1 MIYYY
6 KLCCKDLNI
15 KEIYIG
21 STKQPLR
28 KRFYEHKKSCN
39 NINRKSYNFNVYQYI
54 RENGGIENWT
64 IIEIER
70 IDEEMDN
77 QQLFKRERFW
87 LEELKATLNSNIPSR
102 SIKEYYKDNRE
113 EIAEKMKEYRYINK
127 DKIKEY
133 EKQYRLD
140 NKAKILECHK
150 QYRENNKQKIN
161 EKQNEKVECKICNKF
176 MNKSSLYKHNK
187 TFH

>member
-28 KRFYEHKKSCN
+28 KRFYEHKTKCN
-39 NINRKSYNFNVYQYI
+39 IINHKSYNQTKYVFI

-77 QQLFKRERFW
+77 QQRFKRERFW
-87 LEELKATLNSNIPSR
+87 LEQLGATLNSNIPNR
-102 SIKEYYKDNRE
+102 SIKEY
-113 EIAEKMKEYRYINK
+113 
-127 DKIKEY
+127 
-133 EKQYRLD
+133 
-140 NKAKILECHK
+140 
-150 QYRENNKQKIN
+150 RENNKEYFKEYHKQYYENNKEEKKDKYKEYRDNNKEKI
-161 EKQNEKVECKICNKF
+161 NEKVECKICNKF
-176 MNKSSLYKHNK
+176 MNKNSLYKHNK
-187 TFH
+187 KFH